1 MNRDEVWHTIH
12 AERAA
17 LADLLETLSADEWA
31 QPSLCAG
38 WTVREVAAHVI
49 SSPQAG
55 VRDVAV
61 AMVRARGDFNRCIH
75 DEGVRLGARPV
86 ERIVADYRRLA
97 GSRRHPPGTTA
108 IDPLLDVLVHTQ
120 DVAVPLGRAHPMPP
134 AAARVAADHVW
145 RRSFP
150 FRARKRLAGFRLNAS
165 DVAWTVGEGE
175 PVDGPIEAML
185 LLLTGRAAAGLPRLT
200 GAGASRLP
208 H

>member
-1 MNRDEVWHTIH
+1 
-12 AERAA
+12 
-17 LADLLETLSADEWA
+17 
-31 QPSLCAG
+31 
-38 WTVREVAAHVI
+38 VREVAAHVI
-49 SSPQAG
+49 SSPQAN

-61 AMVRARGDFNRCIH
+61 GMVRARGNFNRCIH

-86 ERIVADYRRLA
+86 EQIVADYRRLA

-120 DVAVPLGRAHPMPP
+120 DVVVPLGRAHPMPP

-150 FRARKRLAGFRLNAS
+150 FRARKRLGGFRFNAT

-185 LLLTGRAAAGLPRLT
+185 LLLTGRAGRRAAAHWRRRQPAAPLSLALPLWVTLSVLWHRRCRPLRDEARV
-200 GAGASRLP
+200 GIAVR
-208 H
+208 